1 MNQKL
6 PQTKHAVKTMW
17 GCTALILLAVIV
29 AISSNTTVVLFV
41 IPCML
46 MMGAMIWMF
55 VRSGNAGTTSQRA
68 RANGHRDPR
77 RRGERRWLVNRQL
90 ARLHPVRD
98 PRYVARRGWQSAA
111 MTGRKPRR
119 PPGRAHATGKE
130 SGQCRARGGKAQ
142 P

>member
-6 PQTKHAVKTMW
+6 PQTNHAVKTMW

-29 AISSNTTVVLFV
+29 AISSNTTLVLFV

-46 MMGAMIWMF
+46 TMGAMIWMF

-68 RANGHRDPR
+68 RANGHCDPR
-77 RRGERRWLVNRQL
+77 RRGKRRWLVNRQL
-90 ARLHPVRD
+90 ARLHPARD
-98 PRYVARRGWQSAA
+98 PRYVARRSWQPAA
-111 MTGRKPRR
+111 MTGRTPTR
-119 PPGRAHATGKE
+119 PHGRAHATDKE
-130 SGQCRARGGKAQ
+130 PGQSRARGGKGQ

>member
-1 MNQKL
+1 MNQTL
-6 PQTKHAVKTMW
+6 PQTNHAVKTMW

-68 RANGHRDPR
+68 SGNGHRDPR

-98 PRYVARRGWQSAA
+98 PRYVASRGWQSAA
-111 MTGRKPRR
+111 MTCRKPRR
-119 PPGRAHATGKE
+119 PTGRAHATRQE
-130 SGQCRARGGKAQ
+130 PGQCRARGGKGQ